1 MAYVIGPNGLKTE
14 VPDRLVA
21 PLVGNG
27 DRGYR
32 LPDPPAPVK
41 KTPARKRA
49 PKNKKG
55 DE

>member
-14 VPDRLVA
+14 VPDRLLA

-32 LPDPPAPVK
+32 LPDPPAPAK
-41 KTPARKRA
+41 KAQARKRA
-49 PKNKKG
+49 ATRSKK
-55 DE
+55 